1 MPLGLKAAGLDALY
15 GLSLTAA
22 AVIAAICFGD
32 RIERHPKGSHP
43 LLSRESIL
51 SAAAL
56 AGSLLA
62 GYIAPETALRQAGG
76 KADILIFILSFG
88 VISYGIKQSG
98 FFRYAALR
106 TVNFCNGDRNQIV
119 LGLFLLTSLL
129 TYLTSN
135 DIVTLTMTPVV
146 LEAARQNGIKD
157 ARLLLISQY
166 IAANTLSMGLMIGS
180 PTNLIVSQA
189 GRINFVQYAVLMAK
203 PTLAA
208 AATSIMLLT
217 AAVRLTTPG
226 ARRPEKPAGEPENAP
241 EFSQEMAVWIAVFLA
256 TAAAAGL
263 ISWQE
268 QPLFWVTLPAA
279 AVSLLLL
286 RSKFGTAEAGRCIGS
301 LPWSIVPFAAAFF
314 AIAGAIAGELPL
326 ERIFRQAGEM
336 PEAVGAAAVI
346 AGTGLL
352 VNLFND
358 LPAAALLS
366 EALPERTILLQA
378 MLASLNIACYVTP
391 TGALAGIIWFHLLRQ
406 EKEIRTP
413 DRAGLTLWGATAFL
427 TTGAGLSLILSL

>member
-1 MPLGLKAAGLDALY
+1 
-15 GLSLTAA
+15 
-22 AVIAAICFGD
+22 
-32 RIERHPKGSHP
+32 
-43 LLSRESIL
+43 
-51 SAAAL
+51 
-56 AGSLLA
+56 
-62 GYIAPETALRQAGG
+62 
-76 KADILIFILSFG
+76 
-88 VISYGIKQSG
+88 
-98 FFRYAALR
+98 
-106 TVNFCNGDRNQIV
+106 
-119 LGLFLLTSLL
+119 
-129 TYLTSN
+129 
-135 DIVTLTMTPVV
+135 
-146 LEAARQNGIKD
+146 
-157 ARLLLISQY
+157 
-166 IAANTLSMGLMIGS
+166 
-180 PTNLIVSQA
+180 
-189 GRINFVQYAVLMAK
+189 
-203 PTLAA
+203 
-208 AATSIMLLT
+208 
-217 AAVRLTTPG
+217 
-226 ARRPEKPAGEPENAP
+226 
-241 EFSQEMAVWIAVFLA
+241 MAVWIAVFLA